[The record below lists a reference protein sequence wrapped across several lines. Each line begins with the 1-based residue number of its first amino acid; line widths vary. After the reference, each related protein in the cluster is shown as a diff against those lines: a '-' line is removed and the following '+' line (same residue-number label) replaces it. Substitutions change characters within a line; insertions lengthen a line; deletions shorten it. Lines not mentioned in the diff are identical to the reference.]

1 MSDHTARAGEPD
13 RRRAGVAAVTA
24 TAEEAPK
31 TRAGNTTIGA
41 AAVLTAAA
49 LWGTVGPAQ
58 VLAASAADPGA
69 LGVAR
74 LLLGGLG
81 LALFCRRPAA
91 WRAVMRR
98 DVIGW
103 VFLAALAT
111 GVYQIAFMHA
121 VDELGAALGTTI
133 ALGVAP
139 ITTGLCAHWWTR
151 ERLTLGWT
159 LGTVAAVTGCVV
171 LLNPWGAEQI
181 SATGVGIA
189 LISGNC
195 YGVYTVAAKRFL
207 QAGAPALP
215 ATTITLLIAG
225 IALSPLLWL
234 HGGHLTDPNSS
245 LLIAWIAL
253 AGTTTA
259 YAAFVHGLHRTTA
272 PTAGTLSLAEPLL
285 SAVLG
290 VLVLHER
297 LSPSATLG
305 CLILLAGLATVTLVD
320 ARPATRSTATTAPE
334 PHAPQAESGPTQ
346 RFRASCTPRWA
357 MPGGPGSAPAAT
369 STGEQGVHERRSL
382 ALGAPEAPSAGL
394 RRSDEGEP

>member
-1 MSDHTARAGEPD
+1 MSDQPALAGGPD
-13 RRRAGVAAVTA
+13 RRLAGIAAVTD
-24 TAEEAPK
+24 TADEAPT

-49 LWGTVGPAQ
+49 LWGTVGPVQ

-151 ERLTLGWT
+151 EHLTLGWT
-159 LGTVAAVTGCVV
+159 LGTVAAVAGCVV
-171 LLNPWGAEQI
+171 LLNPWGAERI

-189 LISGNC
+189 LISGSC

-207 QAGAPALP
+207 QAGVPALP

-234 HGGHLTDPNSS
+234 HGGHLTDANSL

-297 LSPSATLG
+297 LSLPATLG

-320 ARPATRSTATTAPE
+320 ARPRSTRGRDTGRRAERRMA
-334 PHAPQAESGPTQ
+334 QAMVARSGPG
-346 RFRASCTPRWA
+346 APPR
-357 MPGGPGSAPAAT
+357 ST
-369 STGEQGVHERRSL
+369 STRM
-382 ALGAPEAPSAGL
+382 PEGPPS
-394 RRSDEGEP
+394 S